1 MVSHVDNLQEE
12 ELKQAS
18 LVVCSIAWS
27 QVELDGNEICPQKSF
42 FSIDG
47 GVRQGLVCIKC
58 WS

>member
-1 MVSHVDNLQEE
+1 
-12 ELKQAS
+12 
-18 LVVCSIAWS
+18 
-27 QVELDGNEICPQKSF
+27 LDGNKICPQKSF